1 MRRPISLVVAVTL
14 MLVSTAT
21 AQAHPASPNACTKGD
36 VQSLAS
42 GTMAIGKQRL
52 RGIETGSS
60 GAWACQ
66 FRLYDG
72 NDDPDDPFEGPMVD
86 NPEVPD
92 VFTADSWFLG
102 GIFEWLFNE
111 ELAAEGWDRKQGG
124 AYLDSIVDRM
134 FWREQGG
141 AWTELPLTEITHR
154 SVRHLSGEVIPVLH
168 HRFHIFAA
176 GSLAPGVYEWRWEN
190 YDPLS
195 DPPDFTAYG
204 EVHIVAN

>member
-1 MRRPISLVVAVTL
+1 MKRTISMLAAAVL
-14 MLVSTAT
+14 MLLSASTGAV
-21 AQAHPASPNACTKGD
+21 ARPASPNACTKGD
-36 VQSLAS
+36 VESLAG
-42 GTMAIGKQRL
+42 GTIAIGKQRL

-72 NDDPDDPFEGPMVD
+72 NDDPDDPFGGPGVD

-92 VFTADSWFLG
+92 VYTADSWILG
-102 GIFEWLFNE
+102 GINEWLFNE
-111 ELAAEGWDRKQGG
+111 DLAALGWDRKQGS

-141 AWTELPLTEITHR
+141 AWTELPLMEITHR
-154 SVRHLSGEVIPVLH
+154 SVRHPSGEVIPVLH

-176 GSLAPGVYEWRWEN
+176 GSLAPGVYQWRWEST
-190 YDPLS
+190 DPLF
-195 DPPDFTAYG
+195 PPTFIAYG